1 MSSERYEQYCLEVA
15 RRKEINL
22 KHLEAGVD
30 FIDIDRSYIDEDV
43 IIGKGTVVY
52 PGVIL
57 EGCTSIGEKCI
68 IGPETRIKDSEIG
81 NRVKVDNSV
90 IIESS
95 IGDETVIGP
104 FAYLRPGSTVGKNV
118 KIGDFVEIKNS
129 KIGDGTKAAH
139 LTYIGDADLGEDINL
154 GCGVV
159 FVNYDGSKKYRSTVE
174 DSAFIGCN
182 VNIVSPV
189 KIEKGAYIAAGT
201 TVTKTVPKGALCVG
215 RAKEINLPDWA
226 ERKGKFKKER

>member
-90 IIESS
+90 IVESS
-95 IGDETVIGP
+95 VGDETVIGP
-104 FAYLRPGSTVGKNV
+104 F
-118 KIGDFVEIKNS
+118 EI
-129 KIGDGTKAAH
+129 
-139 LTYIGDADLGEDINL
+139 
-154 GCGVV
+154 
-159 FVNYDGSKKYRSTVE
+159 
-174 DSAFIGCN
+174 
-182 VNIVSPV
+182 
-189 KIEKGAYIAAGT
+189 
-201 TVTKTVPKGALCVG
+201 G
-215 RAKEINLPDWA
+215 RAHV
-226 ERKGKFKKER
+226 